1 MLPLLLAGF
10 GTGLSLIVAIGSQ
23 NAFLLQ
29 QGLRGGPV
37 APLVAICAASDLVL
51 IGLGVS
57 GIGVAL
63 GRWPAAI
70 SVTAVCGGLFLLG
83 YGALAA
89 RRAFRPSVMTVG
101 EERIPLGKAAL
112 ACLAF
117 TWLNPHVYLDTVL
130 LLGSVAVAHGEGR
143 WLFGLG
149 AGLASMV
156 WFSALGFG
164 ARRLAGIFARP
175 AAWRALDALVAVT
188 MTCLGVSL
196 LLSRT

>member
-1 MLPLLLAGF
+1 
-10 GTGLSLIVAIGSQ
+10 
-23 NAFLLQ
+23 
-29 QGLRGGPV
+29 
-37 APLVAICAASDLVL
+37 
-51 IGLGVS
+51 
-57 GIGVAL
+57 
-63 GRWPAAI
+63 
-70 SVTAVCGGLFLLG
+70 
-83 YGALAA
+83 ALAA